1 MRIGTLLFALW
12 SYLLVSVSAAPTVE
26 SRDFIGDVINA
37 LGLGL
42 VTKINSF
49 LTLDTLTTNL
59 ISINFDGTVKNPFIL
74 PIKAEPLQVKNP
86 LILELTI
93 DRVVSSAGINGTVY
107 ATFDHKFP
115 GGFVVPPLKTNNS
128 GTVDNVL
135 LTQGAM
141 ASLDIIPLGVLDLIT
156 TDVYL
161 RAATIKGKLGI
172 PIPITG
178 LKQSNV
184 PTTYTFNF

>member
-59 ISINFDGTVKNPFIL
+59 ISINFD
-74 PIKAEPLQVKNP
+74 VKNP

-141 ASLDIIPLGVLDLIT
+141 ASLDIIPLGVLDLIK

-178 LKQSNV
+178 LKQRDRKSV
-184 PTTYTFNF
+184 V